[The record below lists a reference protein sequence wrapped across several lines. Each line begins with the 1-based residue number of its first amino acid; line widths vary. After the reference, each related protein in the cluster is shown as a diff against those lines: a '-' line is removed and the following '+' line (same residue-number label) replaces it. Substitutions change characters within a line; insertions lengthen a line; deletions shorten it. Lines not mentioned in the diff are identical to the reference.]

1 LSRRGDGR
9 LLAADRI
16 TLRNRGAEFM
26 KIRNPFYRLSIR
38 TKIVLMIIG
47 MSAIFGSGLLAF
59 IYVQIQSTLRDE
71 AINKTRI
78 LADGLSVKAA
88 EPVQVEDLNALRLV
102 QGEATIQSDVAYC
115 FIRDGRGRVISSS
128 FEGNQVPQ
136 ALQNINPLQ
145 PGMPR
150 EAAAVVALKG
160 RVIEV
165 VDVASPIA
173 GGTLGSVHV
182 GVNMTKIKNN
192 IRNLLMFIMAVGI
205 LSLGILSAV
214 TLILSSIAISPVR
227 DLMRVADALG
237 RGDLSK
243 RAKVTTG
250 DELGQ
255 LGDTLNRTIDRLQ
268 GLTQTESDRDKMQHQ
283 VMNLLSIVSTA
294 AEGDLTAKA
303 EVTADAL
310 GSVADAFN
318 LMITGLTTLVT
329 HASNV
334 ASEIQRSTS
343 EILHSSERMK
353 QGAEVQTAQIR
364 TASDAVNTM
373 SHTTRRMAKNAEAAT
388 QTSLKATQAAVKG
401 GASVAETI
409 KGMQRIRSTVQS
421 TGKKI
426 KGLGERSL
434 EIGAIIEV
442 INEIATQTNL
452 LALNA
457 AIEAARAGE
466 QGKGFAVVA
475 DEVRKLSE
483 RATRATKDITALIKG
498 IQVETNEVVTVM
510 EEGTREVE
518 EGTKLA
524 DQAGTALREIEQ
536 IVEQTAGLVTDITRA
551 AGDQVEATASVVSS
565 MDSILKQTQETT
577 HGIQD
582 TVTTIGKL
590 AELSK
595 RLSDAIGKFKLG
607 KEIAGQPD
615 ETDLPIFESFP
626 SVTEQVTTS
635 DEEIKLGFIE

>member
-1 LSRRGDGR
+1 
-9 LLAADRI
+9 
-16 TLRNRGAEFM
+16 M
-26 KIRNPFYRLSIR
+26 KIRNPFYKMSIR
-38 TKIVLMIIG
+38 TKIVLMILS
-47 MSAIFGSGLLAF
+47 MSAVFGGSILLF
-59 IYVQIQSTLRDE
+59 IYNQIQNTLRDE
-71 AINKTRI
+71 SINKTLI

-88 EPVQVEDLNALRLV
+88 EPVQVEDLNSLQFI
-102 QGEATIQSDVAYC
+102 QGEAISQPDVAYC

-128 FEGNQVPQ
+128 FEGNAVPPV
-136 ALQNINPLQ
+136 LQTINLLK
-145 PGMPR
+145 PGTPFGT
-150 EAAAVVALKG
+150 EAATITIRDSVTE
-160 RVIEV
+160 VI
-165 VDVASPIA
+165 DIASPVA

-182 GVNMTKIKNN
+182 GLNMTQIKHN
-192 IRNLLMFIMAVGI
+192 IGKLLLNIMYVGVGFLVV
-205 LSLGILSAV
+205 LSVITMWASAR
-214 TLILSSIAISPVR
+214 TIAPVK
-227 DLMRVADALG
+227 DLMRVAEALG

-243 RAKVTTG
+243 KANVKRG

-255 LGDTLNRTIDRLQ
+255 LGDTFNQTIDRLQ
-268 GLTQTESDRDKMQHQ
+268 GLIQTESDRDKMQHQ
-283 VMNLLSIVSTA
+283 VMDLLSVVSTA
-294 AEGDLTAKA
+294 AEGDLTIKA

-318 LMITGLTTLVT
+318 LMINGLTNLVT
-329 HASNV
+329 QASNV

-343 EILHSSERMK
+343 EILHSSERMRL
-353 QGAEVQTAQIR
+353 GAEQQADQIR
-364 TASDAVNTM
+364 AASDAVNTM
-373 SHTTRRMAKNAEAAT
+373 SRTTQRMAENADAAT

-409 KGMQRIRSTVQS
+409 KGMQRIRAAVQS

-475 DEVRKLSE
+475 DEVRKLAE
-483 RATRATKDITALIKG
+483 RAARATKDITGLIKG
-498 IQVETNEVVTVM
+498 IQVETSEAVTVM

-524 DQAGTALREIEQ
+524 DQAGAALREIEQ
-536 IVEQTAGLVTDITRA
+536 IVKQTAGLVTEITA
-551 AGDQVEATASVVSS
+551 AADDQVKVTESMVGS

-577 HGIQD
+577 HGVQE
-582 TVTTIGKL
+582 TVSTIGKL

-595 RLSDAIGKFKLG
+595 RLTDAIGRFKL
-607 KEIAGQPD
+607 KEGM
-615 ETDLPIFESFP
+615 LPQHGESELPVLDGFP
-626 SVTEQVTTS
+626 PMAAEQVTTS

>member
-1 LSRRGDGR
+1 
-9 LLAADRI
+9 
-16 TLRNRGAEFM
+16 M

-38 TKIVLMIIG
+38 TKIVLMIMG
-47 MSAIFGSGLLAF
+47 MSAIFGTGILAF

-71 AINKTRI
+71 AISKTRI
-78 LADGLSVKAA
+78 LADGLSIKAA
-88 EPVQVEDLNALRLV
+88 EPVQVEDLNALQLI
-102 QGEATIQSDVAYC
+102 QGEAIIQSDVAYC
-115 FIRDGRGRVISSS
+115 FIKDGKGHVISSS
-128 FEGNQVPQ
+128 FERNQVPPV
-136 ALQNINPLQ
+136 LQNINTLQ

-150 EAAAVVALKG
+150 EEAAVVKLKG
-160 RVIEV
+160 GVVEVI
-165 VDVASPIA
+165 DVASPIA
-173 GGTLGSVHV
+173 GGTLGTVHV
-182 GVNMTKIKNN
+182 GLNMSKIKDN
-192 IRNLLMFIMAVGI
+192 IRNLLIFIMAVGI
-205 LSLGILSAV
+205 VWLGILFIITLVLSAV
-214 TLILSSIAISPVR
+214 TIAPVR
-227 DLMRVADALG
+227 DLMRVAEALG

-243 RAKVTTG
+243 KANVTTG

-255 LGDTLNRTIDRLQ
+255 LGDTLNSTIDRLQ
-268 GLTQTESDRDKMQHQ
+268 GLVQTESDRDKMQHQ
-283 VMNLLSIVSTA
+283 VMDLLSVVSTA
-294 AEGDLTAKA
+294 AEGDLTVKA

-329 HASNV
+329 QASDV
-334 ASEIQRSTS
+334 ATEIRRSTA
-343 EILHSSERMK
+343 EILHSSERMR
-353 QGAEVQTAQIR
+353 QGAEVQAAQIR

-373 SHTTRRMAKNAEAAT
+373 SHTTQRMAENAEAAT

-475 DEVRKLSE
+475 DEVRKLAE
-483 RATRATKDITALIKG
+483 RAARATKDITGLIKG
-498 IQVETNEVVTVM
+498 IQVETNEAATVM

-524 DQAGTALREIEQ
+524 DQAGAALREIEQ
-536 IVEQTAGLVTDITRA
+536 IVQQTAGLVTDITKA
-551 AGDQVEATASVVSS
+551 AGNQVKVTESVVIS

-577 HGIQD
+577 HGVQE
-582 TVTTIGKL
+582 TVTTIGKM

-595 RLSDAIGKFKLG
+595 RLTDAIGRFKLG
-607 KEIAGQPD
+607 KEIGRRPGEA
-615 ETDLPIFESFP
+615 ELPTLEGFQT
-626 SVTEQVTTS
+626 VAEQVTTS